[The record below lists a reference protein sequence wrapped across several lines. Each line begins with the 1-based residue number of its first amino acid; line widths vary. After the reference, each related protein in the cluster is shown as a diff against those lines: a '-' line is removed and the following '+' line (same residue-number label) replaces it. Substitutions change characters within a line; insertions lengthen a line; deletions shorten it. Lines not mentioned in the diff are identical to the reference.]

1 METITSD
8 LVDLSWSTLNCFQS
22 AHSTESTP
30 GKWGSRPLT
39 GQGRDGI
46 QVYENAVYRGVGS
59 VGVSVI
65 VTASESAVPTRSE
78 EAEESRTKMCKSSA

>member
-1 METITSD
+1 MTRA
-8 LVDLSWSTLNCFQS
+8 LPPLS
-22 AHSTESTP
+22 AR
-30 GKWGSRPLT
+30 SRWANSRAAFPVHLT
-39 GQGRDGI
+39 GAFCCGFQMDAI
-46 QVYENAVYRGVGS
+46 AVYRGVES